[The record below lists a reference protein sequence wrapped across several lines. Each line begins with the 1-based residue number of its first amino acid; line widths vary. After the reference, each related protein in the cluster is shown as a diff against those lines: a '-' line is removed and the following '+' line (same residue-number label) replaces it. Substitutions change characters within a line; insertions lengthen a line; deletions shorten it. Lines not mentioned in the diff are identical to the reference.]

1 MTAAIISYCRG
12 FNSHASCDRAM
23 RCRKYD
29 LVVFAGGKPKG
40 AGWVREFEPQ
50 NPGSGCTEFEAV
62 SGWGDGPDS
71 QEGH

>member
-1 MTAAIISYCRG
+1 
-12 FNSHASCDRAM
+12 M